1 MAMQHAPPHLTV
13 TKAFLTDNP
22 YENQLGLLRWIR
34 KFLSEV
40 VDAAASQ
47 SESDQHR
54 RQEEQKE
61 EKEEELAVDACKED
75 DQEQGCALG
84 APTQEEKREEHSTSG
99 AISKS
104 ASTEEALEESRPCVE
119 GVEADTVAPSN
130 SIITEGCKESGTAA
144 SAGGRKRPRNLLHGQ
159 DLFGVGSVVECF
171 HPDDGLWYPATITAV
186 VPPPPPKTASSDLP
200 LPTHSLDSDG
210 AEGAIA
216 ATAPA
221 EGGALPLPDPDS
233 NTTTSAAAEPL
244 ASASLESIAEAV
256 RPGSGCEAQHEGEH
270 EGGHERQH
278 EGQHERQHEGLHDEG
293 QHELLP
299 ALDVTFLGYGNT
311 STVPYL
317 WTREIVTPEV
327 LQW

>member
-1 MAMQHAPPHLTV
+1 MSTKSGDALHLPPPLRFSTKKKISALQGERSWPQDAMAMQHAPPHLTV

-61 EKEEELAVDACKED
+61 EEEKELAGDACKED

-104 ASTEEALEESRPCVE
+104 VSTEEALEESLPCVE

-130 SIITEGCKESGTAA
+130 SIVTEGCKESGTAA

-171 HPDDGLWYPATITAV
+171 HPVSREVHIDKTIPRYQHGRQLLYCQVSLILYTGRYNSSHLFLEGCSRRTA
-186 VPPPPPKTASSDLP
+186 
-200 LPTHSLDSDG
+200 
-210 AEGAIA
+210 
-216 ATAPA
+216 
-221 EGGALPLPDPDS
+221 
-233 NTTTSAAAEPL
+233 
-244 ASASLESIAEAV
+244 
-256 RPGSGCEAQHEGEH
+256 
-270 EGGHERQH
+270 
-278 EGQHERQHEGLHDEG
+278 
-293 QHELLP
+293 HELSHLSP
-299 ALDVTFLGYGNT
+299 FSSHLANMCRRAV
-311 STVPYL
+311 
-317 WTREIVTPEV
+317 
-327 LQW
+327 Q